1 MPMTPIA
8 PKNNMTPLIG
18 AEYLKKLELNAL
30 LEITTAISQ
39 NVSKEDLYKIFK
51 FTLKGN
57 HLIKKVALFV
67 KENDNWECATHFGGH
82 IDFSKVNNELLESIP
97 KHVHEPRGKYSL
109 IFEDFDVV
117 LPVYHKDNVLAY
129 VFVDGDETFG
139 EELRNERFDFIQT
152 LSNVLLYAVENK
164 RLFAKQLEQQALKKE
179 LEIASKVQ
187 SQLVPKHFPNIRQ
200 SQFYSTYIPH
210 STVGGDYYDLI
221 VADEDTYYICVADV
235 SGKGIPAAI
244 FMSNFQASLRI
255 LLSSSTSLEDTVKQL
270 NRHIIKNTQG
280 DHFITFFVAKIDLRN
295 KEIEYINAGHNHP
308 ILVDKNTL
316 EINYL
321 SEGCTFL
328 GAFDE
333 LPKVKSNTIQLKNSV
348 ILLYTDGDTETFN
361 ENYEEFS
368 VAKIEEVIKDN
379 IEKPLSNMHKDLI
392 DQLNIHRGT
401 KPYSDD
407 ITMFSVSLSDF

>member
-1 MPMTPIA
+1 
-8 PKNNMTPLIG
+8 MTPLIG

-30 LEITTAISQ
+30 LEITTAISK

-67 KENDNWECATHFGGH
+67 KENNNWECATHFGGN
-82 IDFSKVNNELLESIP
+82 IDFSKVDNALLESIP

-117 LPVYHKDNVLAY
+117 LPVYHKDNVFAY

-187 SQLVPKHFPNIRQ
+187 SQLVPKHFPPIAR
-200 SQFYSTYIPH
+200 SKFFSTYIPH

-221 VADEDTYYICVADV
+221 VHDEHTYYICVADV

-255 LLSSSTSLEDTVKQL
+255 LLASSTSLQETVKQL
-270 NRHIIKNTQG
+270 NRHIVKNTQG
-280 DHFITFFVAKIDLRN
+280 DHFITFFVAKIDLLRN
-295 KEIEYINAGHNHP
+295 EIEFINAGHNPP
-308 ILVDKNTL
+308 IYVDTNSF
-316 EINYL
+316 EVEYL
-321 SEGCTFL
+321 NEGCTFL
-328 GAFDE
+328 GAFEE
-333 LPKVKSNTIQLKNSV
+333 LPKINSKTIALKEAV
-348 ILLYTDGDTETFN
+348 LLLYTDGVTETFN
-361 ENYEEFS
+361 DNYEEFS
-368 VAKIEEVIKDN
+368 LTGIEQVIMNHLKDPLEDMH
-379 IEKPLSNMHKDLI
+379 IELI
-392 DQLNIHRGT
+392 KALDQHRGT
-401 KPYSDD
+401 KPYTDD
-407 ITMFSVSLSDF
+407 ITVFSVSFTN

>member
-1 MPMTPIA
+1 
-8 PKNNMTPLIG
+8 MTPLIG

-67 KENDNWECATHFGGH
+67 KENGKWDCATQFGGN
-82 IDFSKVNNELLESIP
+82 IDFTKVNNELFESIP

-187 SQLVPKHFPNIRQ
+187 SQLIPKHFPPVKR
-200 SQFYSTYIPH
+200 SKFYSTYIPH
-210 STVGGDYYDLI
+210 SSIGGDYYDLI
-221 VADEDTYYICVADV
+221 VVDENTYYICIADV

-255 LLSSSTSLEDTVKQL
+255 LLTTTTNLEDTVKQL
-270 NRHIIKNTQG
+270 NRHIVKNTQG
-280 DHFITFFVAKIDLRN
+280 DHFITFFIAKIDLLAN
-295 KEIEYINAGHNHP
+295 EIEYINAGHNHP
-308 ILVDKNTL
+308 LLIDKQTE
-316 EINYL
+316 EITYL

-333 LPKVKSNTIQLKNSV
+333 LPKVKSQTIPLRESTLV
-348 ILLYTDGDTETFN
+348 LYTDGLTETFN
-361 ENYEEFS
+361 EKYEEFS
-368 VAKIEEVIKDN
+368 LSKIEEVVKSH
-379 IEKPLSNMHKDLI
+379 IEEPLSIIHNVLI
-392 DQLNIHRGT
+392 AELDIHRNT
-401 KPYSDD
+401 KPYADD
-407 ITMFSVSLSDF
+407 ITIFSVCLE